1 MLAYST
7 ISCDMTHRQIS
18 SGLVAQAVIHAAEN
32 NRNSLP
38 CENEFASA
46 VKREP
51 RIIEARLRRV
61 QYVCHQLNVKPGAT
75 ILDIGAGIGLNSVLA
90 KMCGAMEIHAVEYEK
105 SRFDSARMIVQFLQL
120 EDQIHL
126 HMRDV
131 LEMNLPPAEI
141 DAAFSFELLEHIRD
155 TEKLYQNLARWLRMD
170 GKVYAR
176 TGANAMNMLNRGRF
190 HKEWDKIDA
199 QNYHQLREKAI
210 REIVKDAPADTIRTL
225 VVRTRGDLLDR
236 VRQVA
241 REYDQMRLIPPAKP
255 PCAPRNPLSGEYMER
270 LLDPFV
276 TKRIMDAQG
285 FRTSLLRP
293 CFKNMAIMNRHI
305 SKALRFLGYVIRATH
320 PASLVVAPWLEFL
333 SVRRSSP
340 E

>member
-1 MLAYST
+1 MIY
-7 ISCDMTHRQIS
+7 RQIS
-18 SGLVAQAVIHAAEN
+18 TELVAQAVIHAAKN
-32 NRNSLP
+32 NKDSLP

-46 VKREP
+46 VKKDP
-51 RIIEARLRRV
+51 RIIEVRLRRV
-61 QYVCHQLNVKPGAT
+61 QYVCQQLNIKPGDT
-75 ILDIGAGIGLNSVLA
+75 ILDVGAGIGLNSVLA
-90 KMCGAMEIHAVEYEK
+90 VLCGARTVHAVEYE
-105 SRFDSARMIVQFLQL
+105 RFRFESARIIVQFLQL
-120 EDQIHL
+120 EDQINL
-126 HMRDV
+126 HRRDV
-131 LEMNLPPAEI
+131 LEMDLPEAEI

-155 TEKLYQNLARWLRMD
+155 TERLYRNLAHWLRMD
-170 GKVYAR
+170 GRVYAR
-176 TGANAMNMLNRGRF
+176 TGANAMNMLNRGKF
-190 HKEWDKIDA
+190 HNEWDKIDT
-199 QNYHQLREKAI
+199 QNYQQIREKAI
-210 REIVKDAPADTIRTL
+210 REIVRDAPAETIQTL

-241 REYDQMRLIPPAKP
+241 REYDQTRLIPPAKP

-293 CFKNMAIMNRHI
+293 CFKNMAIMNRHL